1 MRRDRAKVRIVGG
14 GLTGLLAAF
23 EAHRLGCRDI
33 VVHERF
39 DTLGGALA
47 PRQDHGLEIRNACVY
62 FGPRGEAVRSRLE
75 EHGIGFEDFEN
86 RLGSVSP
93 TPCGDIAITHDFGG
107 PALAARDLTLS
118 PPMGESLTD
127 RIRAYPKEVGDALA
141 RYCQWHLGTWL
152 DEAHAD
158 AAVPMAVNRVFPLGP
173 DIAQI
178 AARKR
183 SDPLHD
189 QLYGLPRS
197 LWGRLDDMTASLPTG
212 GFANLF
218 AQGRRALDALGIEVR
233 TNDLV
238 SPGEAAA
245 CGDVVI
251 WTADPAA
258 LFPACGLEA
267 PKPIARAFATYVFK
281 ARYAGPLPFHVQ
293 NFTASGSVF
302 RVYLY
307 ESRGQ
312 ALALAECVRE
322 CGDGELRR
330 EIHRLMSG
338 FAGATL
344 SLGEQVGADVASRFY
359 PSVEMRRRL
368 PSVARTLGPGFI
380 LAGGFGR
387 MSAALAEALE
397 VDEAASAA

>member
-1 MRRDRAKVRIVGG
+1 MRGHREKVRIVGG
-14 GLTGLLAAF
+14 GLTGVLAAL

-33 VVHERF
+33 VLHERF
-39 DTLGGALA
+39 DMLGGALT
-47 PRQDHGLEIRNACVY
+47 PRQDHGLEIRNDCVY
-62 FGPRGEAVRSRLE
+62 FGPRGEAVRGLLE
-75 EHGIGFEDFEN
+75 EHGVGFEDFEN

-107 PALAARDLTLS
+107 PALAARDLTLT
-118 PPMGESLTD
+118 PPVGESLTD
-127 RIRAYPKEVGDALA
+127 RIRAYPTEIGEVLA
-141 RYCQWHLGTWL
+141 RYCQWHLGSWL

-158 AAVPMAVNRVFPLGP
+158 AAVQMAANRVFPLGP

-197 LWGRLDDMTASLPTG
+197 LWGRLDDMTASLPAG

-218 AQGRRALDALGIEVR
+218 AQCRRALATLGVEVR

-245 CGDVVI
+245 CEDLLV
-251 WTADPAA
+251 WTADLAA
-258 LFPACGLEA
+258 LFPACGLDA
-267 PKPIARAFATYVFK
+267 PKPIARAFATYVFR

-312 ALALAECVRE
+312 VLALAECVRE
-322 CGDGELRR
+322 CGDAELRR

-344 SLGEQVGADVASRFY
+344 SLREQIGADVASRFY
-359 PSVEMRRRL
+359 PSVDLRRRL
-368 PSVARTLGPGFI
+368 PAMARTLGPGFI

-387 MSAALAEALE
+387 MRAALAEALE
-397 VDEAASAA
+397 VEDAVSAA